1 MKRREQI
8 QMSTAEIRAFLA
20 EQRTMAVAT
29 LGPDGYPHVV
39 AMWYALV
46 DGAIAFWTYAK
57 AQKAI
62 NLRRDPRMT
71 CLVEAGDMYSEL
83 RGVQIKGTAELVEDA
98 EAVYRLGVTIHER
111 YHGAPLSLDMERKVA
126 AQAPK
131 RLAVYVRPVKIVSW
145 DHRKLGGTY

>member
-8 QMSTAEIRAFLA
+8 QMCTAEIRAFLA

-62 NLRRDPRMT
+62 NLRRDPRIT

-98 EAVYRLGVTIHER
+98 EAVHRLGVTIHER